1 MENCRQSLISSWAQ
15 AGDGILEQVGTQVAE
30 SERERHGR
38 QDDEGAFAKNS
49 VVSLQW
55 SVTANAAVTDVE
67 ELDAIGVAELADLI
81 GQTVYV
87 KLNTTNGEKNRN
99 GTRQMLAGDAII
111 SDVQYTAQNRQ
122 RSTCQITLTGKNNM
136 LIDIRY
142 IITADDHYIRTADG
156 NIVMAAHDPNS

>member
-1 MENCRQSLISSWAQ
+1 
-15 AGDGILEQVGTQVAE
+15 
-30 SERERHGR
+30 
-38 QDDEGAFAKNS
+38 
-49 VVSLQW
+49 
-55 SVTANAAVTDVE
+55 
-67 ELDAIGVAELADLI
+67 
-81 GQTVYV
+81 V

-99 GTRQMLAGDAII
+99 GTRQVLAGDAII

>member
-1 MENCRQSLISSWAQ
+1 MATVKGQNLRIF
-15 AGDGILEQVGTQVAE
+15 VGNRAIVAALDCQLQLQLNLTPY
-30 SERERHGR
+30 STK
-38 QDDEGAFAKNS
+38 DDEGAFAKNS

-67 ELDAIGVAELADLI
+67 ELDAIGVAELEDLI

-99 GTRQMLAGDAII
+99 GTRQVLAGDAII